1 MNPKQSLFLLL
12 QNRDAFYG
20 GSAGGGKSWSLLA
33 AALQYVDIPGYN
45 AILFRKT
52 LTDLQQPESL
62 MSRSHEWLDHTDASW
77 DNELYRWTF
86 PTGATLS
93 FGYINHDKDKL
104 KYQGA
109 AYQYCVAKHTLIKT
123 PNGLREIQTLTPGTY
138 ITTLEGP
145 RKVLNVIK
153 VGVKPTFT
161 VKTPYGTSE
170 ISQSHPILSEHGWAD
185 PRAQITIQ
193 SHANYTVFGE
203 CSESCAASWRPD
215 EYLSFGQ
222 SQVVQHA
229 QLTLAG
235 SLHQEICVC
244 STGSQNDY
252 EAFGDEHLE
261 IQPLLGSLGQSE
273 QSEPFLRQE
282 QQSHGQLILDD
293 VPNHAHAY
301 SSTED
306 SQRDYPTELGSCDE
320 LFHLDLTNAEQH
332 TQLPTYVGER
342 IRLRLHVDDLAHTHA
357 HSQRSPE
364 QYFHPYTNEPRIATE
379 TSVYAGTEIV
389 REGESEVWD
398 LTVEGVS
405 HYILSSGIIARNCAF
420 DELTQFEEKPVLYLF
435 SRMRRLLGYPVP
447 LRFRA
452 AGNPGGP
459 GHDWVKARYIDQDWK
474 KTGRIFI
481 PATLYDNTFIDQEE
495 YKMSLDN
502 LDPLTKEQLLNGDWE
517 VRPDTLY
524 FTREMLKITKN
535 VPEYMFHQERRR
547 FVRFWDLASTERS
560 LKNKDPDFTCGV
572 LMMEAGGQF
581 LIIDVQRF
589 RKAPSEVEAR
599 IRATAI
605 EDRENYG
612 SVTVYIEEEPGA
624 SGVSSV
630 DHYIRNVLK
639 GFVVEPFKT
648 GGRNKQKRA
657 RPFASAAK
665 NNNVW
670 VMQAEWNADF
680 IKELEVFPQEAASIH
695 DDQVDAASGA
705 HHCLVNLM
713 ITGRTLSN
721 YDPAYLP
728 NSLTSST
735 PTQVRDEVQ
744 KRFHQ
749 PQQRSWQ
756 STGRFHQR

>member
-20 GSAGGGKSWSLLA
+20 GAGGGGKSWALLA
-33 AALQYVDIPGYN
+33 GALQYVDIPGYN

-62 MSRSHEWLDHTDASW
+62 MSRSHEWLDSTDASW

-86 PTGATLS
+86 PSGATLS

-109 AYQYCVAKHTLIKT
+109 AYQYCVAAHTLIKT
-123 PNGLREIQTLTPGTY
+123 PNGLKEIQTLRPGSY
-138 ITTLEGP
+138 VTTLEGS
-145 RKVLNVIK
+145 RKVLKVIK

-161 VKTPYGTSE
+161 VKTPYSTSE
-170 ISQSHPILSEHGWAD
+170 ISQSHPILSEHDWAD
-185 PRAQITIQ
+185 PREQIAIQ
-193 SHANYTVFGE
+193 SRTNDRLIVKSTG
-203 CSESCAASWRPD
+203 
-215 EYLSFGQ
+215 LSP
-222 SQVVQHA
+222 S
-229 QLTLAG
+229 LTLPYEWTRLDLQPTL
-235 SLHQEICVC
+235 SLVDTQLPANLLPVSGVSLEDDR
-244 STGSQNDY
+244 NDF
-252 EAFGDEHLE
+252 ATSDDEHLE
-261 IQPLLGSLGQSE
+261 IQPLPESFDRSK
-273 QSEPFLRQE
+273 QSEPSLQLMEQVHAPSFLP
-282 QQSHGQLILDD
+282 SVLG
-293 VPNHAHAY
+293 HAHAC
-301 SSTED
+301 SLVGD
-306 SQRDYPTELGSCDE
+306 SQCGCPTEYGFCDE
-320 LFHLDLTNAEQH
+320 LFHLDLATLEQNIQ
-332 TQLPTYVGER
+332 TPTYVGEQ
-342 IRLRLHVDDLAHTHA
+342 IRLRLHVDDRKHIHSHTPI
-357 HSQRSPE
+357 SPE
-364 QYFHPYTNEPRIATE
+364 QYFHPYTNEPHTATE
-379 TSVYAGTEIV
+379 TSVYADTEIV
-389 REGESEVWD
+389 QEGEAEVWD

-405 HYILSSGIIARNCAF
+405 HYILSSGIIARNCGF

-435 SRMRRLLGYPVP
+435 SRMRRLMGYPVP
-447 LRFRA
+447 IRFRA
-452 AGNPGGP
+452 AANPGGP

-481 PATLYDNTFIDQEE
+481 PATLYDNAFIDQDE
-495 YKMSLDN
+495 YKLSLDN
-502 LDPLTKEQLLNGDWE
+502 LDPLTKAQILNGDWE

-524 FTREMLKITKN
+524 FTREMLKVVN
-535 VPEYMFHQERRR
+535 SVPEYMYHQERKR

-560 LKNKDPDFTCGV
+560 LKNKDPDYTCGV

-589 RKAPSEVEAR
+589 RRSPSEVEAR
-599 IRATAI
+599 IRTTAI

-612 SVTVYIEEEPGA
+612 SVSIYIEEEPGA

-639 GFVVEPFKT
+639 GFIVEPFKT

-665 NNNVW
+665 NGNVFL
-670 VMQAEWNADF
+670 MKNEWNPEF

-728 NSLTSST
+728 NSLTSAT

-744 KRFHQ
+744 KRFHK
-749 PQQRSWQ
+749 PQQRFWSGA
-756 STGRFHQR
+756 GRFHQR